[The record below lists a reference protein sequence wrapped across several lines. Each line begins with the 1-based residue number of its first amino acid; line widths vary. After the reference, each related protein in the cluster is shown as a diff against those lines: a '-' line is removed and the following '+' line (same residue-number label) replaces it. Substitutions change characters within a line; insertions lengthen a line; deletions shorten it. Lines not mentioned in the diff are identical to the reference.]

1 MGLSESVVP
10 GAPSKRRN
18 IRSGRLSTAQ
28 CRVGSARFPPP
39 VARDRSTRLAAMS
52 SHVSMID
59 SAAIGT
65 AIAGARVFAR
75 AAGITMNRQT
85 SFHLKSQ

>member
-1 MGLSESVVP
+1 
-10 GAPSKRRN
+10 
-18 IRSGRLSTAQ
+18 
-28 CRVGSARFPPP
+28 
-39 VARDRSTRLAAMS
+39 MS